1 MKTCVV
7 VKIESYDG
15 EDTHL
20 HCGDEVQ
27 DFLFCIVLID
37 GGATEIVDNGYRS
50 YAEAID
56 AWPQAA
62 ATEIR
67 SPTRAEPPKRRLPR
81 ARRKLD

>member
-15 EDTHL
+15 DETHL

-37 GGATEIVDNGYRS
+37 GYGAEIVDNGYRS
-50 YAEAID
+50 YAEAIEG
-56 AWPQAA
+56 WPQAA
-62 ATEIR
+62 ATEIQ
-67 SPTRAEPPKRRLPR
+67 SPMRGESQNRRLLK
-81 ARRKLD
+81 AHRKPD